1 MAIER
6 GHPMMAQMNHDE
18 AARDGFVLGLKHHLS
33 SVVGPGNRPLYE
45 NRVRSKMRRSLGREP
60 RDRHEVRGFMEREPY
75 HQAWGSL
82 MRTAQEMM
90 WDSVGASVDRQIG
103 GLIAKS
109 KARRSRLGS
118 LRLDRDF
125 RAPRYLTA
133 IDHHSMP
140 GSYLTDRTED
150 DVWAGAVYD
159 RGAYIYQLG
168 RAGGALM
175 DGRGQALASYLCER
189 RPDLAPRRILDM
201 GCTIGNSTL
210 AFVDEYPEAEVF
222 GVEPGAPILRYAH
235 ARAEHLGKRVHFSQ
249 QNAERTDFSDA
260 SFDLVISLVMLH
272 ETSAKALPNI
282 FRECHRLLRPGG
294 VMAHLE
300 VPVRYKDMDY
310 CDQVMRDWQT
320 YYNDE
325 PFWGQVCSTDLAS
338 LAKSSGFGDIEEG
351 YQPTPATRG
360 LREAGFT
367 TTPHQSGGW
376 WYVMSA
382 VR

>member
-1 MAIER
+1 MAIET

-90 WDSVGASVDRQIG
+90 WNSVGASVDRQIG
-103 GLIAKS
+103 GLIVKS

-133 IDHHSMP
+133 IDHHGMP

-175 DGRGQALASYLCER
+175 DGRGQALVSYLYER

-210 AFVDEYPEAEVF
+210 AFVDEYHEAEVF

>member
-1 MAIER
+1 MAIET

-60 RDRHEVRGFMEREPY
+60 HDRHEVRGFMERESY

-103 GLIAKS
+103 DLIAKS
-109 KARRSRLGS
+109 KAPRSRLGS

-133 IDHHSMP
+133 IDHHGMP

-175 DGRGQALASYLCER
+175 DGRGQALVSYLCER
-189 RPDLAPRRILDM
+189 H
-201 GCTIGNSTL
+201 
-210 AFVDEYPEAEVF
+210 PEAK
-222 GVEPGAPILRYAH
+222 GYLRPREGY
-235 ARAEHLGKRVHFSQ
+235 RLY
-249 QNAERTDFSDA
+249 AERERLVAQLDTELKAKLSDLEA
-260 SFDLVISLVMLH
+260 TCTYPLADL
-272 ETSAKALPNI
+272 P
-282 FRECHRLLRPGG
+282 
-294 VMAHLE
+294 
-300 VPVRYKDMDY
+300 
-310 CDQVMRDWQT
+310 
-320 YYNDE
+320 
-325 PFWGQVCSTDLAS
+325 
-338 LAKSSGFGDIEEG
+338 
-351 YQPTPATRG
+351 PTP
-360 LREAGFT
+360 
-367 TTPHQSGGW
+367 
-376 WYVMSA
+376 
-382 VR
+382 